1 MTSPLPP
8 SRPTV
13 SLVVPIEQVA
23 HGEAPL
29 VRLRPGRCRRADRR
43 PTLSQ
48 VAYETE
54 LSARA
59 ALMIAGDATVA
70 ATSTNSGLGIID
82 QTMRA
87 IAQESAALLWDR
99 EHAIG
104 RAGVEKLSSR
114 RVAALTR
121 LGELAVIRA
130 ELDAASLEPD
140 PEDAARVVGLLMA
153 EVEKIVH
160 EVAEPAMAVRFL
172 ASLRAQMAA
181 AEFPACCT
189 RREGPP

>member
-1 MTSPLPP
+1 
-8 SRPTV
+8 
-13 SLVVPIEQVA
+13 
-23 HGEAPL
+23 
-29 VRLRPGRCRRADRR
+29 
-43 PTLSQ
+43 
-48 VAYETE
+48 
-54 LSARA
+54 
-59 ALMIAGDATVA
+59 
-70 ATSTNSGLGIID
+70 LGIID

-140 PEDAARVVGLLMA
+140 PEDAARAVGLLMA
-153 EVEKIVH
+153 EVENIVH